1 MQEVRANVKA
11 YYKEI
16 ERHQQNKV
24 ERDQEIQRRMKELY
38 DAYQGEKAK
47 ELEAKIKAAIEEIE
61 QGQAL
66 DKTLREKLTQ
76 RQ

>member
-1 MQEVRANVKA
+1 
-11 YYKEI
+11 
-16 ERHQQNKV
+16 
-24 ERDQEIQRRMKELY
+24 MKELY